1 MKDNNLEEDLL
12 LKMLCDDIYITHKY
26 IHDPHADMYITA
38 RQTSQGRQRS
48 YNINT
53 TFSNDTT
60 SIRVPA
66 LRKNRGFFRDIDD
79 SQQPTLPLYDDLNI
93 EEFNIDDYVS
103 GPNIS
108 KYIKFI

>member
-53 TFSNDTT
+53 TFL
-60 SIRVPA
+60 SIIIIFLIVE
-66 LRKNRGFFRDIDD
+66 N
-79 SQQPTLPLYDDLNI
+79 
-93 EEFNIDDYVS
+93 
-103 GPNIS
+103 
-108 KYIKFI
+108 